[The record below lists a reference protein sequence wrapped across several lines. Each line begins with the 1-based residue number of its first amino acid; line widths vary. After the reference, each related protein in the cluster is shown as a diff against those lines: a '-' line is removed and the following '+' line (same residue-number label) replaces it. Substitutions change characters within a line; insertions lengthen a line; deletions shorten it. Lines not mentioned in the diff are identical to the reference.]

1 MLEFEDKHISQAREF
16 TLLATAL
23 LDAGSRRAAP
33 GSKLKDKQEDTGF
46 YPDDDKMFDMFI
58 AQERRIQFSK
68 RRLSFL
74 QAMIRGNELENQN
87 RWRGMARS
95 VV

>member
-1 MLEFEDKHISQAREF
+1 MVEFKNIERDLNERMSMADRKSYQKLFLCHHLWRQ
-16 TLLATAL
+16 
-23 LDAGSRRAAP
+23 RAIE
-33 GSKLKDKQEDTGF
+33 KLKKSG
-46 YPDDDKMFDMFI
+46 DDDKMFDMFI

-87 RWRGMARS
+87 HWRRMARN

>member
-1 MLEFEDKHISQAREF
+1 MSEIFSGISPILESCNDLKSTTYGITE
-16 TLLATAL
+16 LL
-23 LDAGSRRAAP
+23 SN
-33 GSKLKDKQEDTGF
+33 LKSG
-46 YPDDDKMFDMFI
+46 DDDKMFDMFI

-87 RWRGMARS
+87 HWRRMARS

>member
-1 MLEFEDKHISQAREF
+1 MDLFGQISDHNDDQILIIFEFSCPSFFNPKWWKS
-16 TLLATAL
+16 
-23 LDAGSRRAAP
+23 G
-33 GSKLKDKQEDTGF
+33 
-46 YPDDDKMFDMFI
+46 DDDKMFDMFI

-87 RWRGMARS
+87 HWRRMARS
-95 VV
+95 VVW

>member
-1 MLEFEDKHISQAREF
+1 MTIVWQ
-16 TLLATAL
+16 
-23 LDAGSRRAAP
+23 
-33 GSKLKDKQEDTGF
+33 KDLVTWKSG
-46 YPDDDKMFDMFI
+46 DDDKMFDMFI

-87 RWRGMARS
+87 HWRRMARS
-95 VV
+95 VVW